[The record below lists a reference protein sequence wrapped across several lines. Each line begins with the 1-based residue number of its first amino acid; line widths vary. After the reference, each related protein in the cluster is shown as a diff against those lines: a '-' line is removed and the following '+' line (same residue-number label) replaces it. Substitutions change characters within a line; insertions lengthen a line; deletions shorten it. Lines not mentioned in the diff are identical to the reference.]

1 MLPNIRFPLDQI
13 RIDFDTEIMYGSDQT
28 DVCFP
33 ATFPTVIFSLH
44 DTDALVCL
52 ADRIRVSGGGKPLY
66 PMEGYPWESCDQN
79 GCYNFYIGINDSPA
93 PPVDTSISAYVDSPD
108 CEDNG
113 SYYAIPIPEAD
124 MSALYESLD
133 NQCRKHLG
141 KSCADL
147 LTEARKEMEA
157 HA

>member
-13 RIDFDTEIMYGSDQT
+13 RIDFDTEIMYSSDQT
-28 DVCFP
+28 DVHFP
-33 ATFPTVIFSLH
+33 AHFPTVIFSLH
-44 DTDALVCL
+44 DTDALVSM
-52 ADRIRVSGGGKPLY
+52 ADKIRTSGGGRPLY
-66 PMEGYPWESCDQN
+66 PMEGYPEEACDQN
-79 GCYNFYIGINDSPA
+79 GWYNFYIGINDSPA

-124 MSALYESLD
+124 MSALFQSLD
-133 NQCRKHLG
+133 AQCRKHLG

>member
-1 MLPNIRFPLDQI
+1 MPNNIRFPVDQI
-13 RIDFDTEIMYGSDQT
+13 RIDFDTEIMYSSDQT
-28 DVCFP
+28 DVHFP
-33 ATFPTVIFSLH
+33 ARFPTVIFSLR
-44 DTDALVCL
+44 DTDALVSL
-52 ADRIRVSGGGKPLY
+52 ADKIRTSGGGKPLY
-66 PMEGYPWESCDQN
+66 PMEGYSEESCDQN
-79 GCYNFYIGINDSPA
+79 GWYNFYIGINDFPA

-124 MSALYESLD
+124 MNALYQSLD

-141 KSCADL
+141 KSCIDL
-147 LTEARKEMEA
+147 LAEARREMEA

>member
-1 MLPNIRFPLDQI
+1 MLANNRFPIDKI
-13 RIDFDTEIMYGSDQT
+13 KIDFDSALMYGEDQM
-28 DVCFP
+28 DICYPVR
-33 ATFPTVIFSLH
+33 FPTVTFPLH
-44 DTDALVCL
+44 VSDTLVSL
-52 ADRIRVSGGGKPLY
+52 ADKIRTSGGGKPLY
-66 PMEGYPWESCDQN
+66 PMEGYPEEACDQN
-79 GCYNFYIGINDSPA
+79 GWYNFYISINDLPSC
-93 PPVDTSISAYVDSPD
+93 PVDTCISAYVDGSD
-108 CEDNG
+108 CADDGCE
-113 SYYAIPIPEAD
+113 YAIPIPEAD

>member
-13 RIDFDTEIMYGSDQT
+13 RIDFDTEIMYSSDQT
-28 DVCFP
+28 DVHFP
-33 ATFPTVIFSLH
+33 ASFPTVIFSLR
-44 DTDALVCL
+44 DTDALVSL
-52 ADRIRVSGGGKPLY
+52 ADKIRTSGGGKPLY
-66 PMEGYPWESCDQN
+66 PMEGYPEESCDQN
-79 GCYNFYIGINDSPA
+79 GWYNFYIGINDFPA

-147 LTEARKEMEA
+147 LAEARMEMEEC
-157 HA
+157 